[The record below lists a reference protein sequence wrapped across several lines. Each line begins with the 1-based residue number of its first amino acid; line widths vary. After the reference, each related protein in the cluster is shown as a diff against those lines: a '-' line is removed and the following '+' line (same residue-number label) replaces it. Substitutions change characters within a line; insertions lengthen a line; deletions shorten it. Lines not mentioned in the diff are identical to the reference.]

1 MREHWNGS
9 SSRQMRTITMKQYV
23 AKKCFLLYF
32 SLLVIFM
39 RRGNRS
45 LQSGAL
51 FSGSAGKGNRR
62 KQSARWQVSSISEI
76 RVT

>member
-23 AKKCFLLYF
+23 TKKCILLYF

-39 RRGNRS
+39 RRGTRS
-45 LQSGAL
+45 LHSGAL
-51 FSGSAGKGNRR
+51 FSGSVGKGSGR
-62 KQSARWQVSSISEI
+62 KQSARWQVSSISDI